1 MVWQQLRLMC
11 WSEIC
16 RVYLLVLW
24 YEWWTIIY
32 EFSYDIGIPIETCQ
46 WILWISCQQ
55 HHHGKIR
62 IRNKNR
68 LFFLYATTNQ
78 KGENEFL
85 IYIYI
90 EWTKR
95 ATSYEVKI
103 PRRYHLSDSSSDS
116 SYRKWITL
124 KFRVT
129 IMTVLLHTAMLISSI
144 CLGTTLLNGL
154 KMNQLFD
161 IRIDTKKYLNTWL
174 YRCFVMML
182 DADTQYSIGNTTMKK
197 YQE

>member
-1 MVWQQLRLMC
+1 MGWQQLRLVC
-11 WSEIC
+11 WFEIC

-32 EFSYDIGIPIETCQ
+32 EFSYDTGIPIGTCQ

-55 HHHGKIR
+55 HHHGEIR

-78 KGENEFL
+78 KGETKFL
-85 IYIYI
+85 KYIFI

-95 ATSYEVKI
+95 ATSYEVEI
-103 PRRYHLSDSSSDS
+103 PRRYHWSDSSSDS

-124 KFRVT
+124 KFR
-129 IMTVLLHTAMLISSI
+129 ISSI
-144 CLGTTLLNGL
+144 CLGTTLHVGLNGL
-154 KMNQLFD
+154 KMNQLFG
-161 IRIDTKKYLNTWL
+161 ISRY
-174 YRCFVMML
+174 VP
-182 DADTQYSIGNTTMKK
+182 
-197 YQE
+197 